1 MIKNKIFKKFR
12 KFEENLLNNSKLTY
26 YAFSNHKKKKWQ
38 VFKKPFNFKNNTEDY
53 IKISTFYKKDLLLKK
68 KEEVCNIS
76 KTSNL
81 NLAISLVNTKFCR
94 TYAEAFF
101 LIKNGK
107 VSVNR
112 KKTTNQ
118 LYQLIPGDLVSLNK
132 INLQPTWMESFFFTK
147 FKKVTTNYKFKPN
160 YEISFSG
167 QFFIVCFL

>member
-81 NLAISLVNTKFCR
+81 NLAISLVNKNFV
-94 TYAEAFF
+94 ELMQKLFF
-101 LIKNGK
+101 LLKTVK
-107 VSVNR
+107 LALTV
-112 KKTTNQ
+112 KKLLTNC
-118 LYQLIPGDLVSLNK
+118 
-132 INLQPTWMESFFFTK
+132 
-147 FKKVTTNYKFKPN
+147 
-160 YEISFSG
+160 IS
-167 QFFIVCFL
+167 